1 MKATTP
7 HPNKNAK
14 RKLAPAAT
22 SPVAMGRALVLLA
35 TSCAAL
41 SGGHPPVA
49 TRGGAASSARRA
61 RVGGFARDVR
71 SSMAV
76 ALRYRDG
83 DEDHPAAAAPTA
95 PRRVRIDRRASLPF
109 TLTLPNI
116 PWHMPSLPSSMPPSK
131 ADERQLVMDEYLEF
145 VQRRYSRMHPHQQ
158 EQQQVRNGP
167 WVTLDLKLPRK
178 IVVYLYTLSLNGLPP
193 LTVMSIVAADTARA
207 ARPAAQEE
215 EEGPLNVLGL
225 SSLASDSLRHRLH
238 MPDEHALIATSG
250 ESAVNFPTHAIGI
263 NASVSPSASTAATD
277 ASPIT
282 PGGRTSSYISL
293 SFPAQLKLLV
303 DALRRLKA
311 ALASATGILTALA
324 GRAYRKILDK
334 GGFRRSARLAGTAG
348 SVAMLF
354 LIAALPGGIGA
365 GLDA

>member
-49 TRGGAASSARRA
+49 KRGGAASNARRA

-109 TLTLPNI
+109 TLTLPNF
-116 PWHMPSLPSSMPPSK
+116 PWHMPSLPSSTPPSK
-131 ADERQLVMDEYLEF
+131 AYERQ
-145 VQRRYSRMHPHQQ
+145 
-158 EQQQVRNGP
+158 
-167 WVTLDLKLPRK
+167 
-178 IVVYLYTLSLNGLPP
+178 
-193 LTVMSIVAADTARA
+193 
-207 ARPAAQEE
+207 
-215 EEGPLNVLGL
+215 
-225 SSLASDSLRHRLH
+225 
-238 MPDEHALIATSG
+238 
-250 ESAVNFPTHAIGI
+250 
-263 NASVSPSASTAATD
+263 
-277 ASPIT
+277 
-282 PGGRTSSYISL
+282 
-293 SFPAQLKLLV
+293 
-303 DALRRLKA
+303 
-311 ALASATGILTALA
+311 
-324 GRAYRKILDK
+324 
-334 GGFRRSARLAGTAG
+334 
-348 SVAMLF
+348 
-354 LIAALPGGIGA
+354 
-365 GLDA
+365 